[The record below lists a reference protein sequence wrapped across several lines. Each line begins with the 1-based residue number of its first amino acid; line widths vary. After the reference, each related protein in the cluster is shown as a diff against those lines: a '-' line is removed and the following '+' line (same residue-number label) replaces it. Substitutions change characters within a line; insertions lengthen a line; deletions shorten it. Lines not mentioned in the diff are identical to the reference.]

1 MSDVEDFDEFY
12 AGAYAHVVGQAYL
25 LVGDLGEAQD
35 VAQEAFVRAL
45 ARWRT
50 VRTLDD
56 PLGWTRRVAINLAI
70 SRWRRHRNAL
80 AAWRRRADPETA
92 TAPADD
98 RLTVVDAL
106 RGLPPRQRAA
116 VVLHYLT
123 DLPVAQV
130 ARELGVP
137 EGTVKSDLSRGRAHL
152 ARTLADTRV
161 R

>member
-1 MSDVEDFDEFY
+1 MTEEPSFDAFY
-12 AGAYAHVVGQAYL
+12 ARAYAHVAGQAYL

-50 VRTLDD
+50 VSTLDD
-56 PLGWTRRVAINLAI
+56 PVGWTRRVAINLAI

-80 AAWRRRADPETA
+80 TAWRRRADPETSA
-92 TAPADD
+92 GPGAD
-98 RLTVVDAL
+98 RLAVVDAL

-116 VVLHYLT
+116 LVLHHMD
-123 DLPVAQV
+123 DLSVADV

-137 EGTVKSDLSRGRAHL
+137 EGTVKSDLSRGRASL
-152 ARTLADTRV
+152 ARALADTRV
-161 R
+161 